1 MPSFN
6 KSRLT
11 LARKFRKLTKRALAL
26 LIGVTDRSIT
36 AYETG
41 ENEPGD
47 DKVRILSNV
56 LTFPLSFFYADDI
69 EEIPT
74 EMVSFR
80 ALSKTTAMDR
90 DKTVVEGQFAKV
102 ITKWLDSYFSLPDVD
117 LPDLLSEIDNKK
129 YIPEAVAES
138 LRSYWGLGQLPIP
151 NLLNLLESKGVMVFS
166 LSSDCDGTDGFSFWD
181 GGRPY
186 ILYDPTKTAERSRF
200 DLAHELG
207 HLVLHRDK
215 PVAILRKDKERDA
228 NQFASAFLM
237 PLKGLLSRC
246 PREVTVQSLI
256 EHKQYWNVSVAALN
270 YRLHKIGKTSDWIFR
285 TICSQIAA
293 YGRTREPYSLPPES
307 PLVVAKA
314 FEALKA
320 EGKTIDDISDEL
332 HLNEKD
338 IDSLLFGM
346 FLQRKRGHL
355 RLVK

>member
-11 LARKFRKLTKRALAL
+11 LARKFRKLTKRALAQL
-26 LIGVTDRSIT
+26 VGVTDRSIT

-41 ENEPGD
+41 ETEPGD
-47 DKVRILSNV
+47 DKARTLSDV
-56 LTFPLSFFYADDI
+56 LAFPLSFFYADDI
-69 EEIPT
+69 SEIPT

-90 DKTVVEGQFAKV
+90 DKTIVEGQFAKV
-102 ITKWLDSYFSLPDVD
+102 ITEWLDNDFSLPKVD
-117 LPDLLSEIDNKK
+117 LPDLLSEVDNKK
-129 YIPEAVAES
+129 DIPEAVAES

-151 NLLNLLESKGVMVFS
+151 NLLNLLESKGVMVFA
-166 LSSDCDGTDGFSFWD
+166 LSSDYDGTDGFSFWD

-186 ILYDPTKTAERSRF
+186 ILYNPTKTAERSRF

-207 HLVLHRDK
+207 HLILHRDK

-246 PREVTVQSLI
+246 PREITLQTLI
-256 EHKQYWNVSVAALN
+256 AHKQYWNVSVAALN

-285 TICSQIAA
+285 TICTQISA
-293 YGRTREPYSLPPES
+293 YGRTREPYGLPPET
-307 PLVVAKA
+307 PMIIAKA
-314 FEALKA
+314 LETLKA
-320 EGKTIDDISDEL
+320 EGKTIEDISDEL
-332 HLNEKD
+332 HLNERD

-346 FLQRKRGHL
+346 LLQRKQRHL
-355 RLVK
+355 RVIQ